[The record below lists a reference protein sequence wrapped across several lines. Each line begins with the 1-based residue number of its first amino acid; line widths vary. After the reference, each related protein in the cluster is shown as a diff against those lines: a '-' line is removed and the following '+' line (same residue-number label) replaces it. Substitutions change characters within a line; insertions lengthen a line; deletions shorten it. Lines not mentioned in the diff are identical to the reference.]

1 MKFRFDN
8 DSIANDFFQDVR
20 LIGIISSQQDY
31 QFCWQVQQF
40 LQIDFRVNHEL
51 EVCLARKGR
60 NYYFSVYHF
69 NEPLGSLVHY
79 LYNNQYDGEY
89 LLPEF
94 RHFDF
99 IWLLKGDVVKDQFV
113 TELVRGI
120 KTLHQVQLVSEIGS
134 DKVKHKSHLVF

>member
-1 MKFRFDN
+1 MKLKFDN

-20 LIGIISSQQDY
+20 LIGIISSQHDY
-31 QFCWQVQQF
+31 QFCWHVQQF

-51 EVCLARKGR
+51 EVSLARKGR
-60 NYYFSVYHF
+60 NYYFSVYQF

-120 KTLHQVQLVSEIGS
+120 KTMHQVQLVSEIGS
-134 DKVKHKSHLVF
+134 DKVKNKSHLIF